1 MTDCYELGK
10 HSIEITPEMNHWKR
24 VSLVVFERK
33 KNKNNKKI
41 IPMYFAIVSEYTF
54 SVFYKYM
61 NKYLFYIK

>member
-1 MTDCYELGK
+1 
-10 HSIEITPEMNHWKR
+10 MNHWKR
-24 VSLVVFERK
+24 VSLVAFERK